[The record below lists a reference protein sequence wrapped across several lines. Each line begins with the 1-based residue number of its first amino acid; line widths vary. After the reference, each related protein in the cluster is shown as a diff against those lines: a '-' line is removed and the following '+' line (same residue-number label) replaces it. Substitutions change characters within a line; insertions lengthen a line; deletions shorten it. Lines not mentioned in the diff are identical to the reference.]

1 MFCGVRKRETTNRHE
16 ANTNWRAV
24 SIATEFV
31 VRRLSFEVLRRLSS
45 LHQVCG
51 GFRDDPFRPRE
62 GILVPTTL
70 LGSLTTKFAEEEES
84 CLSQLAL
91 AHKKAAAKGQRP
103 FKVNCQFA
111 VTCCSELELEPE
123 LDSNRP

>member
-1 MFCGVRKRETTNRHE
+1 MIPFDQEK
-16 ANTNWRAV
+16 
-24 SIATEFV
+24 EFWFP
-31 VRRLSFEVLRRLSS
+31 L
-45 LHQVCG
+45 
-51 GFRDDPFRPRE
+51 
-62 GILVPTTL
+62 L
-70 LGSLTTKFAEEEES
+70 LGSLTKFAEEEES